1 MHVDSSGRISVTVQL
16 GRNPCA
22 LRGTAVQRLGGGRW
36 EKGRKRRGRERE
48 REKKERK
55 EGGWDGRTKLAMGQ
69 GRR

>member
-1 MHVDSSGRISVTVQL
+1 MSPFSWEGIPVPCVVQL
-16 GRNPCA
+16 YRDWGWGVGERKEKK
-22 LRGTAVQRLGGGRW
+22 GG
-36 EKGRKRRGRERE
+36 ERE